1 MSADGRPVLRLLEH
15 PVTRGQL
22 ESEARACHPSQFR
35 RRTVLYVGSDP
46 DQRGLFT
53 ASGPGREMGRFLVAR
68 GGFAGLRLAIDR
80 RPRLVVLEGFL
91 PDVDA
96 ASLVVALR
104 QRVMAPP
111 APIVVLAHGDSAR
124 ERARFI
130 WSGASAYLTE
140 PFDTAHF
147 DKTVGMLLEVSAWR

>member
-1 MSADGRPVLRLLEH
+1 VSGDSRPVLRLLER
-15 PVTRGQL
+15 PLTRGQL
-22 ESEARACHPSQFR
+22 RSDPRACHPSQYR
-35 RRTVLYVGSDP
+35 RRTGLYIGSDP
-46 DQRGLFT
+46 DKRGLCT
-53 ASGPGREMGRFLVAR
+53 NSGPRREMGRFLVAR

-80 RPRLVVLEGFL
+80 RPRLVVLEGCL

-111 APIVVLAHGDSAR
+111 APIVVLAQEDSAR
-124 ERARFI
+124 ERARFL
-130 WSGASAYLTE
+130 WSGASAYMTE
-140 PFDTAHF
+140 PFDTAQF

>member
-1 MSADGRPVLRLLEH
+1 VSGDGGQVLRLLDR

-22 ESEARACHPSQFR
+22 RSDARAYHPSQYR
-35 RRTVLYVGSDP
+35 RRTALYVGSNP
-46 DQRGLFT
+46 DKRGLFT
-53 ASGPGREMGRFLVAR
+53 DSGPRREMGRFLVAR

-80 RPRLVVLEGFL
+80 RPRLVVLEGCL

-111 APIVVLAHGDSAR
+111 APIVVLAHEDSAR

-130 WSGASAYLTE
+130 WSGASAYMTE

-147 DKTVGMLLEVSAWR
+147 DKTVAMLLEVSAWR